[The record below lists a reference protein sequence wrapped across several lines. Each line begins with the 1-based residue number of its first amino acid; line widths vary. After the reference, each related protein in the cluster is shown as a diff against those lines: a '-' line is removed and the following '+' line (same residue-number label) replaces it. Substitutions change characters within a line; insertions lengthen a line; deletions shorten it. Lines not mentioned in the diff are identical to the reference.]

1 MNRQWSA
8 AALWV
13 LLSGTALA
21 GDALF
26 APDGTSW
33 RVEMG
38 TTRLRY
44 SEWVFMNMA
53 PWNVSRLDW
62 SATAPTLAADIEVP
76 LSGGTSFGLGVETL
90 LRHDGFM
97 TDQDWMPPNFIN
109 FSLTNWTH
117 QSWHDDTTMEGLAA
131 LTARLTQRVTLGD
144 TSSAGLTA
152 SLGVKSVSFEARGG
166 NWVYSNDYGPGFRT
180 RQQDFVP
187 GEKVISM
194 DTLAINA
201 LIGADLK
208 VQSGP
213 FGLTLEGAGGVSFQ
227 NFRDRHWLRNF
238 YMDGWLYP
246 APMLSAGLTASYDVS
261 PDLAAYLNA
270 RYEKVFTTHGNRTDR
285 QISDDAWL
293 GDYDGAVGLDSDSL
307 SLRLGLNG
315 RFGEGMAD
323 NPPAALTSGQNGA
336 LAWAA
341 DLGVAA
347 LYTWEFVAPGRG
359 TTTRAQA
366 TNWAAA
372 TPLFTLS
379 GSADLGDGWSIIA
392 RAGAALPV
400 KAMTE
405 QVEIDDS
412 FYSLNFNGRDFGTV
426 DFAVDHARKDG
437 NLLDYLEGGITL
449 RRGLLSL
456 FGADISLT
464 GTAALDHAAFETR
477 LQPDPSLPANG
488 RISFALTT
496 PKLLAGVS
504 LAARP
509 FGWDVTLDTAA
520 GLAMGATSTREDSF
534 RNQRVETKL
543 EPQPIVAVDGSA
555 STEVVPGLTAYLKG
569 GLEVRFLTRGREEDY
584 SLSGTYLGESDG
596 GTGNFFAKA
605 AVSAGIKGS
614 F

>member
-1 MNRQWSA
+1 MIRQWGA

-13 LLSGTALA
+13 LLSGTAMA
-21 GDALF
+21 EDALSVS
-26 APDGTSW
+26 GTTW
-33 RVEMG
+33 RVEAG
-38 TTRLRY
+38 ATRLRY

-62 SATAPTLAADIEVP
+62 SVTAPTLAADIEVP
-76 LSGGTSFGLGVETL
+76 LSGGASFGLGVETL
-90 LRHDGFM
+90 LRHDGYM

-109 FSLTNWTH
+109 FSQSNWTH
-117 QSWHDDTTMEGLAA
+117 QSWHDDTSMEGLAA
-131 LTARLTQRVTLGD
+131 LTARLTQRVSLGEMA
-144 TSSAGLTA
+144 SAGLSA
-152 SLGVKSVSFEARGG
+152 SLGVKSVSFEGRGG
-166 NWVYSNDYGPGFRT
+166 NWVYSNDYGTGFRT
-180 RQQDFVP
+180 RRQDFVP
-187 GEKVISM
+187 GEKVISI
-194 DTLAINA
+194 DTLAINP
-201 LIGADLK
+201 LIGADLRM
-208 VQSGP
+208 QSGP

-227 NFRDRHWLRNF
+227 NFRDRHWLRDF

-261 PDLAAYLNA
+261 PDLTAYLNA

-323 NPPAALTSGQNGA
+323 KPAAALTSGQSGA

-366 TNWAAA
+366 TNWTAA
-372 TPLFTLS
+372 TPLFTLT

-412 FYSLNFNGRDFGTV
+412 FYSLHFNGRDFGTV
-426 DFAVDHARKDG
+426 NFAVDHARKDG

-488 RISFALTT
+488 RISYALTT

-520 GLAMGATSTREDSF
+520 GLAVGATSTREDSF

-555 STEVVPGLTAYLKG
+555 STEVLPGLTAFVKG
-569 GLEVRFLTRGREEDY
+569 GLELRFLARGSEKDY
-584 SLSGTYLGESDG
+584 SLSGTSLGESDG
-596 GTGNFFAKA
+596 GAGNFFARA